1 MRLSLSALLA
11 ILAPLAATSAAAGG
25 VCRVDVR
32 PVVFG
37 SIEPMRSSYGKGTV
51 VVTCDGPARF
61 EVAIGEE
68 GGGIR
73 RLIGPAGER
82 LRYGLYR
89 DPSYSSTWG
98 DGGSLGP
105 AVAAAPHGER
115 PVRLKINWVL
125 PPPQGAPPGAYVSQ
139 MTVILRY

>member
-1 MRLSLSALLA
+1 
-11 ILAPLAATSAAAGG
+11 
-25 VCRVDVR
+25 
-32 PVVFG
+32 
-37 SIEPMRSSYGKGTV
+37 MRSSYGTGTV
-51 VVTCDGPARF
+51 VVTCEGPARF

-105 AVAAAPHGER
+105 AVAAASDGER
-115 PVRLKINWVL
+115 PVRITINGVI
-125 PPPQGAPPGAYVSQ
+125 PPPQSAAPRAYVCQ

>member
-105 AVAAAPHGER
+105 AVAAASDGER
-115 PVRLKINWVL
+115 PVRLTIYGVI
-125 PPPQGAPPGAYVSQ
+125 PAQQGAAPGAYVSQ